1 MGMPVET
8 THRTLDNKVLPD
20 EMSFVIIKKLRFVS
34 GGLPKKENQETKIR
48 KFRVGFR
55 RRKTKKPKFLVR
67 VGFQRMKT
75 QRFVTSSGGL
85 PKNENPKIRTT
96 QRFLVRV
103 GFRRMKIQ
111 RFLISRSGGLL
122 TFRKRGTKIR
132 LGCLGCLPKNGKNQ
146 RFVSLG
152 GLPKNDQRFI
162 YTNT

>member
-1 MGMPVET
+1 MPVET

-96 QRFLVRV
+96 QRFVTSSGGLPKNENP
-103 GFRRMKIQ
+103 KIP
-111 RFLISRSGGLL
+111 SSGSGGLL

>member
-34 GGLPKKENQETKIR
+34 GGLPKKENQETKIPSS
-48 KFRVGFR
+48 GGL
-55 RRKTKKPKFLVR
+55 PKNENP
-67 VGFQRMKT
+67 KIP
-75 QRFVTSSGGL
+75 SSGGL